1 MSSNE
6 FSYLPTWEKLGQ
18 LLAVKETEI
27 ELTDDLAQK
36 AGRGW
41 SNHKSNIRLFDA
53 PDDFEPEITLY
64 RDTAGIVGVEEYIDM
79 W

>member
-1 MSSNE
+1 MSNDE
-6 FSYLPTWEKLGQ
+6 FSNLPTWEKLGQ
-18 LLAVKETEI
+18 LSAVKETEF
-27 ELTDDLAQK
+27 ERNEDLAQK

-64 RDTAGIVGVEEYIDM
+64 RDTAGILRIF
-79 W
+79 